1 MLYLI
6 NLLDSRNIIF
16 TKVDTLN
23 YGRVCAQDVYKRQ
36 LQQLGFP
43 DEKVDTALR
52 ISFCRDNTMEDI
64 EIFVKALKCGINS
77 LQRIKK

>member
-23 YGRVCAQDVYKRQ
+23 YGRVCAQGKPAKIRKLPGGRDAI
-36 LQQLGFP
+36 LA
-43 DEKVDTALR
+43 KVHTTICYTASC
-52 ISFCRDNTMEDI
+52 IGT
-64 EIFVKALKCGINS
+64 G
-77 LQRIKK
+77 